1 MEQEVV
7 NILTTGKTNKITILV
22 AKWQCHK
29 PCDNMI
35 SHLTW
40 SQFDLCLW
48 YRVLYQTI
56 FGLHRVI
63 SYICICSITSGISP
77 TLRLPAKSRGGY
89 IGIYSSVYSL
99 VKIVHYDWS
108 EYLLL
113 SFYYLFLTRFLV
125 CKVIKF
131 LTVIY
136 TGKDV
141 VCVMTANFKCIF
153 FFYLNTQAFLEE
165 CPVILY
171 LY

>member
-1 MEQEVV
+1 MEQQVV

-125 CKVIKF
+125 CKVIMF
-131 LTVIY
+131 LTVIF

-153 FFYLNTQAFLEE
+153 FF
-165 CPVILY
+165 ILIY
-171 LY
+171 KPF

>member
-1 MEQEVV
+1 MEQQVV
-7 NILTTGKTNKITILV
+7 NILTTGKTNKITILPVV
-22 AKWQCHK
+22 AKWRCHK

-56 FGLHRVI
+56 FRITQGYKLYLHLLN
-63 SYICICSITSGISP
+63 Y
-77 TLRLPAKSRGGY
+77 LRNFTHPQASSKVWGGY

-125 CKVIKF
+125 CKVIMF

-153 FFYLNTQAFLEE
+153 FF
-165 CPVILY
+165 ILIY
-171 LY
+171 KPF

>member
-1 MEQEVV
+1 M
-7 NILTTGKTNKITILV
+7 TTWLATLPEASLIFV
-22 AKWQCHK
+22 
-29 PCDNMI
+29 CDI
-35 SHLTW
+35 VFCIK
-40 SQFDLCLW
+40 QF
-48 YRVLYQTI
+48 

-125 CKVIKF
+125 CKVIMF

-153 FFYLNTQAFLEE
+153 FL
-165 CPVILY
+165 ILY
-171 LY
+171 TSLSRGVSCYFIFVQNVFFFKLILFVFNWLFINWLWLNIYV